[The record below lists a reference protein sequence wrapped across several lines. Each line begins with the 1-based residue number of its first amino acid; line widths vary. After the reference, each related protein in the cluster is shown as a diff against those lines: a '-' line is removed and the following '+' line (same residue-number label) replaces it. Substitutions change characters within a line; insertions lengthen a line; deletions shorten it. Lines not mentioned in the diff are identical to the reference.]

1 MDEEQ
6 LDYGDGSD
14 EDIPDAQPLADA
26 PVQHASAAPTID
38 VQNRFAPIAPETHN
52 RSTQQPPQNRSVHV
66 PQNRPAHH
74 AAQPAAQN
82 RPEQPAAQLPAAATT
97 ASLDADDYFDL
108 PFEQLRSAQK
118 QQIKKGMPAAVYQTF
133 DEFSKNQDNT
143 ASLWVD
149 SFQQR
154 LINNSINLD
163 HAVRP

>member
-1 MDEEQ
+1 M
-6 LDYGDGSD
+6 
-14 EDIPDAQPLADA
+14 
-26 PVQHASAAPTID
+26 
-38 VQNRFAPIAPETHN
+38 
-52 RSTQQPPQNRSVHV
+52 HV
-66 PQNRPAHH
+66 PQNRTAHH

-143 ASLWVD
+143 ATLWVN

-154 LINNSINLD
+154 LINNSINPD
-163 HAVRP
+163 HAVRFLSHEHLGNSTARTLA